1 MYVLNSMT
9 SNPYTV
15 TPDATIAETLELMR
29 QKKVRRL
36 PVLENGRLVGI
47 ITERKLLEVS
57 PSPATSLSIFEINY
71 LLAKTKVGSLMTRD
85 VFTVTPGTLLE
96 EAARIMR
103 DHDVGALPVLDD
115 GQLVGII
122 TETDLFDAF
131 LEILGF
137 RSRGTRLSI
146 DVEEDK
152 PGILAEIATI
162 IADLGMN
169 VMNIATFRNEVIF
182 KINTLNSQEL
192 VGRISAKGYR
202 ILSVLETD

>member
-15 TPDATIAETLELMR
+15 SPDATVAETMELMR
-29 QKKVRRL
+29 EKKIRRL

-57 PSPATSLSIFEINY
+57 PSPATSLSVFEINY
-71 LLAKTKVGSLMTRD
+71 LLAKTRVATLMTKD
-85 VFTVTPGTLLE
+85 VITVMPGTLLE

-103 DHDVGALPVLDD
+103 DKDIGALPVLDN
-115 GQLVGII
+115 GALVGII
-122 TETDLFDAF
+122 TETDIFDAF

-137 RSRGTRLSI
+137 RSHGTRLSVEI
-146 DVEEDK
+146 DQDR
-152 PGILAEIATI
+152 PGILADIAAI

-169 VMNIATFRNEVIF
+169 VVSVAVFRNEIIF
-182 KINTLNSQEL
+182 KINTLNTVEL
-192 VGRISAKGYR
+192 VGLISGKGYR
-202 ILSVLETD
+202 ILSVLTYN

>member
-15 TPDATIAETLELMR
+15 SPDATVAETMELMR
-29 QKKVRRL
+29 EKKIRRL

-57 PSPATSLSIFEINY
+57 PSPATSLSVFEINY
-71 LLAKTKVGSLMTRD
+71 LLAKTRVATLMTKD
-85 VFTVTPGTLLE
+85 VITVMPGTLLE

-103 DHDVGALPVLDD
+103 DKDIGALPVLDN
-115 GQLVGII
+115 GALVGII
-122 TETDLFDAF
+122 TETDIFDAF

-137 RSRGTRLSI
+137 RSRGTRLSVEI
-146 DVEEDK
+146 DQDR
-152 PGILAEIATI
+152 PGILADIAAI

-169 VMNIATFRNEVIF
+169 VVSVAVFRNEIIF
-182 KINTLNSQEL
+182 KINTLNTVEL
-192 VGRISAKGYR
+192 VGLISGKGYR
-202 ILSVLETD
+202 ILSVLTYA